1 MQGILLTIKFLTM
14 LNVQDFGAKG
24 EISITES
31 PERVNLSANYFE
43 YIANCISIIGIVGGR
58 DLYDVIINNNIAFNC
73 TNGLSITPNSS
84 APGSWDRCIVTYNNF
99 HGCSGTKITLLSG
112 GNANGFVI
120 NNIV

>member
-43 YIANCISIIGIVGGR
+43 YIVSV
-58 DLYDVIINNNIAFNC
+58 
-73 TNGLSITPNSS
+73 
-84 APGSWDRCIVTYNNF
+84 
-99 HGCSGTKITLLSG
+99 
-112 GNANGFVI
+112 
-120 NNIV
+120 